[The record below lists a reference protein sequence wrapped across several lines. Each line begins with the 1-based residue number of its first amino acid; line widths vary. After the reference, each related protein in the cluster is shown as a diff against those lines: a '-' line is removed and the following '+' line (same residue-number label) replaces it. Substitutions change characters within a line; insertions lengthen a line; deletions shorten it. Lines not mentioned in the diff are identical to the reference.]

1 MVEESMTAADDIPE
15 IPDEVIAKLS
25 DYLDNA
31 LPAAERAEVDQKL
44 AADAMWQR
52 AHADM
57 VGTREALS
65 GLQKARAP
73 VNFAQD
79 VTSTL
84 HKRSAGRLFARQMFG
99 DRVPFMV
106 LVVVAVIGV

>member
-1 MVEESMTAADDIPE
+1 MTAADD

-31 LPAAERAEVDQKL
+31 LPAAERAEVDAKL
-44 AADAMWQR
+44 AGDEVWKR

-65 GLQKARAP
+65 GMQKARAP
-73 VNFAQD
+73 VNFTALESRL
-79 VTSTL
+79 TSTIRSSA
-84 HKRSAGRLFARQMFG
+84 RSARTEGSG
-99 DRVPFMV
+99 
-106 LVVVAVIGV
+106 